1 MKLPLA
7 VCTRYDELGASSRL
21 RYYAYRDAL
30 EEGGFAVRMLP
41 FFGRAYLERLY
52 GGGGKSRWLAA
63 AALLRRL
70 AALPGLPER
79 LLIEYEL
86 LPSLPAGVEQ
96 AVLRHHRYVLN
107 FDDNVWE
114 KYAGTRLEGKYD
126 RLIAGAAGVIVANDF
141 LAEKV
146 VPLNANCVKIPTV
159 VELAQY
165 RKPVPKRQRFT
176 LVWAGTPVTY
186 RYLELFAETLRAMAA
201 AVDFELLVLARKE
214 LEPRRIPGVPMVF
227 EDWSAEREAAVI
239 ASAHAGIMPLTDDAF
254 SWGKSAYK
262 IIQYLAAGLPV
273 IASPVGE
280 NVRVVTSEC
289 GFLARTPEEWCAALN
304 VLADSGAREA
314 LAQGAAARAE
324 MFSLEKYRPILVD
337 FLRRRC
343 GF

>member
-126 RLIAGAAGVIVANDF
+126 RLVAGAAGVIVANDF

-146 VPLNANCVKIPTV
+146 VPLNANCIKIPTV
-159 VELAQY
+159 VELAEY
-165 RKPVPKRQRFT
+165 RKDVPKRSRFT
-176 LVWAGTPVTY
+176 VVWAGTPVTY
-186 RYLELFAETLRAMAA
+186 RYLELFSETLQAMASV
-201 AVDFELLVLARKE
+201 VDFELLVLARKE
-214 LEPRRIPGVPMVF
+214 LEPRRIPGVSMVF
-227 EDWSAEREAAVI
+227 EDWSAEREATVI
-239 ASAHAGIMPLTDDAF
+239 ASAHVGIMPLTDDAF
-254 SWGKSAYK
+254 SRGKSAYK

-280 NVRVVTSEC
+280 NVRVVTPEC
-289 GFLARTPEEWCAALN
+289 GFLATTPEEWRSALK
-304 VLADSGAREA
+304 VLADSERREA
-314 LAQGAAARAE
+314 LVHGAARRAE
-324 MFSLEKYRPILVD
+324 AFSLEKYRPILVD
-337 FLRRRC
+337 FLHQRC